1 MNINLGADS
10 SEQAKEM
17 IEKWAAAADQSFWGF
32 LGAEI
37 KTLRDGYTEVYLDIK
52 PHHMNLIGILHGGVY
67 ATLID
72 SAMGMVAMAARP
84 ENAAVTT
91 NLNLN
96 YVSPIKE
103 GRLIVSAEIVHQ
115 SRKMISTQAYAKNE
129 QGELCAFGSGTF
141 RILGD

>member
-1 MNINLGADS
+1 MNLNLEADS
-10 SEQAKEM
+10 SEEGKKLLEQ
-17 IEKWAAAADQSFWGF
+17 WSAAADQSFWGF
-32 LGAEI
+32 LGAEMKVI
-37 KTLRDGYTEVYLDIK
+37 RDGYAEVYLDIK

-72 SAMGMVAMAARP
+72 SAMGLVAMAAHPDR
-84 ENAAVTT
+84 AVVTT

-115 SRKMISTQAYAKNE
+115 SRKMVSTQSYARTE
-129 QGELCAFGSGTF
+129 SGELCAFGTGTF
-141 RILGD
+141 RVLGS